1 MIYSSLL
8 YIYGFLPLSLLIF
21 SAVPKKH
28 REAVLLGLSGIF
40 CASFGLYYLIFMAGY
55 VLLNYTMC
63 RITEF
68 LKSKKSIAE
77 VAVASTVII
86 DITVL
91 FSFRVP
97 YMSWFAG
104 MIRAP
109 GGFYAAGISLFTLSV
124 IGTLVDVYKG
134 NDKAEKNIIRY
145 ALYIMFFPRLL
156 MGPVMRYSTFRKAM
170 SHPQTGLAQTGKGLA
185 VFVKGLAKKVLIAD
199 TLFIL
204 YSDVTVSEWTK
215 VPAVNAL
222 LGVSAYLF
230 GIYFELSGIADM
242 GAGSAI
248 CFGFRFPECFR
259 YPIFSKRINYYA
271 MRWNTPVVM
280 WFKRY
285 ISWPLTTS
293 AGNVIARI
301 ALFLLT
307 WALIGFW
314 YKFDMSGIVA
324 GIILGAAILIES
336 RLRSRNTLKIT
347 GVVYT
352 LIIAGICAFIFSQ
365 TSAHELFR
373 NLGSLIGLDGLADS
387 SSLYLL
393 KEYTLI
399 LLAAAFFSTGI
410 AQKLIGRASKLKFAD
425 KLFWF
430 IPAAVVCVLVV
441 CTAMIASGGS
451 SEQLF
456 IKL

>member
-1 MIYSSLL
+1 MVYSSLL

-21 SAVPKKH
+21 YAVPKKH

-63 RITEF
+63 RITEY

-77 VAVASTVII
+77 VAVASMVII

-91 FSFRVP
+91 FSFRAP

-109 GGFYAAGISLFTLSV
+109 EGLYAAGASLFTLSA
-124 IGTLVDVYKG
+124 IGTLIDVYKG
-134 NDKAEKNIIRY
+134 NEKAEKNIIRY

-156 MGPVMRYSTFRKAM
+156 MGPVMHYSSFRKAM
-170 SHPQTGLAQTGKGLA
+170 SHPQTGLSQAGKGLA

-199 TLFIL
+199 TLFML
-204 YSDVTVSEWTK
+204 YSAVSASEWTK

-222 LGVSAYLF
+222 LGVSAYLL

-248 CFGFRFPECFR
+248 CFGYRFPECFR
-259 YPIFSKRINYYA
+259 YPIFSKRINYFA

-293 AGNVIARI
+293 AVNSVARS
-301 ALFLLT
+301 AVFLFT
-307 WALIGFW
+307 WILIGFW
-314 YKFDMSGIVA
+314 YTFDIS
-324 GIILGAAILIES
+324 GAAAGAFLGTMILIES
-336 RLRSRNTLKIT
+336 RFRSRNTMKIT
-347 GVVYT
+347 GVIYT
-352 LIIAGICAFIFSQ
+352 LIIAGISAFIFSQ
-365 TSAHELFR
+365 KNAHEFLH
-373 NLGSLIGLDGLADS
+373 NSGSLIGLDGLADS

-399 LLAAAFFSTGI
+399 LLAAAFFSTGLTK
-410 AQKLIGRASKLKFAD
+410 KLTGRVMKLKFSD
-425 KLFWF
+425 KLSML
-430 IPAAVVCVLVV
+430 IPAAVVCMLVV